1 MGRQRGALRGSFGGF
16 VGGIVLHQILQWHNL
31 FSNRLPPDN
40 LVAARVNMYWDG
52 VFHAAVWVL
61 AALGRRLLRSA
72 TGRAGVLRSGRTLGG
87 VLLLGWGAF
96 NVLEGLIIHQLLALP
111 HVRGDVA
118 DKWPWD
124 LGFLL
129 FGGLLL
135 LGGWALVRRQ
145 PVRDRR

>member
-1 MGRQRGALRGSFGGF
+1 M
-16 VGGIVLHQILQWHNL
+16 V
-31 FSNRLPPDN
+31 
-40 LVAARVNMYWDG
+40 
-52 VFHAAVWVL
+52 
-61 AALGRRLLRSA
+61 
-72 TGRAGVLRSGRTLGG
+72 
-87 VLLLGWGAF
+87 
-96 NVLEGLIIHQLLALP
+96 EGLIDHQLLALP